1 MEPEITTRYG
11 LQGLNLRLSGVDLPI
26 GLRLDEVLL
35 EARDAVFE
43 TDPWRIVVS
52 EPGRAVVRIS
62 QESFAAYLEGQSPA
76 GASGF
81 KVEVADGLIKIAASA
96 TLVIQIN
103 VLIACRLE
111 VVGGKQI
118 NLLLE
123 GVSPPVAQGM
133 LQGQLEKLNPIID
146 LAGLPLNLTI
156 EEAVVADGW
165 IEIRGSV
172 LPPDHLS

>member
-1 MEPEITTRYG
+1 MEPKITTRYG
-11 LQGLNLRLSGVDLPI
+11 LQGMNLRLEGVDLPI

-35 EARDAVFE
+35 EVHDASFE

-81 KVEVADGLIKIAASA
+81 KVDASDGVIKIAASA
-96 TLVIQIN
+96 KMVMQIN
-103 VLIACRLE
+103 VLIACRVE

-118 NLLLE
+118 NFLLE
-123 GVSPPVAQGM
+123 GVSPPIAQSM
-133 LQGQLEKLNPIID
+133 LQAQLEKLNPIID
-146 LAGLPLNLTI
+146 VSGLPLELTI
-156 EEAVVADGW
+156 DEATVADGW
-165 IEIRGSV
+165 IELRGGV